1 MLTDVEGASS
11 LIRYLPP
18 NMPNKGLGFYITA
31 DSNQEQEFE
40 RRLSS
45 VKEMCAAAASISLS
59 QREAHIML
67 QSRLVAQTSYTFR
80 LTQFSPEKCHD
91 LDVITNETFLP
102 RMTINRRTP
111 RALVHGPIELGGM
124 AIPTKFLA
132 LQTNG
137 IFTL

>member
-31 DSNQEQEFE
+31 DGNQVHEFE
-40 RRLSS
+40 QRLSS

-91 LDVITNETFLP
+91 LD
-102 RMTINRRTP
+102 
-111 RALVHGPIELGGM
+111 
-124 AIPTKFLA
+124 
-132 LQTNG
+132 LQVY
-137 IFTL
+137 LSHKSR